1 MYAVNLYG
9 ENYLVSHGALFTCL
23 RLLAEKHGTSYR
35 ELSAMLGVP
44 HTWLYRHMTK
54 PSGKV
59 RNDDHL
65 RKVFRLV
72 TSNSSELPA
81 NAPAFIQEYLL

>member
-1 MYAVNLYG
+1 MYAVSLYG
-9 ENYLVSHGALFTCL
+9 ETYLVSSGALFTCL
-23 RLLAEKHGTSYR
+23 RLLAEKYNTSYR
-35 ELSAMLGVP
+35 ELSDMLGVP

-54 PSGKV
+54 PSSKV

-72 TSNSSELPA
+72 TSNSLDLPD
-81 NAPAFIQEYLL
+81 NAPAFIQEYFM